1 MYIDHRDVMF
11 SKRQYIFKD
20 KIWSYIEL
28 VDIIINFYLNSFQK
42 MLIKHFKRIWLQFY
56 LLFVY
61 LYPSYFN
68 SDIEYI
74 NYIHLDSYP
83 HFDSDIVSTCKRLF
97 LEAIGENKKSDSVT
111 LAFNC
116 LGWQRKEVVTINSPS
131 GNPAKKQRKSLD
143 EKMVQ
148 HDKEGNTLGTISFH
162 NLWTFRFGSEMTI
175 SVNYGIQIGPHSSLL
190 HHRGLGWWCDVTM
203 VQWW

>member
-1 MYIDHRDVMF
+1 
-11 SKRQYIFKD
+11 
-20 KIWSYIEL
+20 
-28 VDIIINFYLNSFQK
+28 
-42 MLIKHFKRIWLQFY
+42 MLLKHLRIWPQFY
-56 LLFVY
+56 LLSVY
-61 LYPSYFN
+61 LYPSCFN

-74 NYIHLDSYP
+74 NYIHLNSYP
-83 HFDSDIVSTCKRLF
+83 HFDSDIVASCKRLF

-116 LGWQRKEVVTINSPS
+116 LGWQRKEVVTINSTS

-148 HDKEGNTLGTISFH
+148 HDREGYTLGIISFH
-162 NLWTFRFGSEMTI
+162 NLRIFCFASEMTI
-175 SVNYGIQIGPHSSLL
+175 SVNYAIQIGTHIGSSLL
-190 HHRGLGWWCDVTM
+190 HHRGLGWWCNVTM